1 MSIKIKY
8 INKINDFITVT
19 IQHNVHSELHRLD
32 PPVSFYTSTFICSSL
47 YTHFRL
53 SLAHALSKN
62 AIAFFPRMTLISFL
76 SACMLSFLNAFSK
89 DIIYYTIIYEG
100 RGKCITAR
108 FFDIWIMHTQSNH
121 LIVSTVSEIVTDNFF
136 FRFVFMYVIVIYPY

>member
-1 MSIKIKY
+1 
-8 INKINDFITVT
+8 
-19 IQHNVHSELHRLD
+19 
-32 PPVSFYTSTFICSSL
+32 
-47 YTHFRL
+47 
-53 SLAHALSKN
+53 
-62 AIAFFPRMTLISFL
+62 MTLISFL